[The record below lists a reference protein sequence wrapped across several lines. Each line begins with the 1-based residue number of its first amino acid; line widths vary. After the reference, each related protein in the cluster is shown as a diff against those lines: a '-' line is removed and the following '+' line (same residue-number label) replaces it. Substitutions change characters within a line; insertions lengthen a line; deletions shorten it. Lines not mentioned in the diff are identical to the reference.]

1 MEFEIDLDRAV
12 GTELDLPLGRG
23 VADGRS
29 DEGEAARG
37 KVLQE
42 EMSRGVGGGADR
54 GTLQGQCGIGDVLA
68 GAGIDDMARDV
79 GVGMLSRGGLVGR
92 FNGMAVVCRNG
103 KYCGKEER
111 TKHSAKKFFHRIGF
125 VLLND

>member
-37 KVLQE
+37 EVLQE

-68 GAGIDDMARDV
+68 GAGIDDMARTF
-79 GVGMLSRGGLVGR
+79 LNSSAPTRSKRSR
-92 FNGMAVVCRNG
+92 MADS
-103 KYCGKEER
+103 KDS
-111 TKHSAKKFFHRIGF
+111 T
-125 VLLND
+125 

>member
-37 KVLQE
+37 EVLQE

-79 GVGMLSRGGLVGR
+79 GVGMFLE
-92 FNGMAVVCRNG
+92 FN
-103 KYCGKEER
+103 
-111 TKHSAKKFFHRIGF
+111 
-125 VLLND
+125 L

>member
-12 GTELDLPLGRG
+12 GAELDLPLGRG
-23 VADGRS
+23 IADGRS

-42 EMSRGVGGGADR
+42 EMPRGIGGGSDR
-54 GTLQGQCGIGDVLA
+54 GTLQRQCGLGDVFA

-79 GVGMLSRGGLVGR
+79 GIGMFSRGGLVGR

-103 KYCGKEER
+103 RHHGKEEC

-125 VLLND
+125 VLLNE

>member
-12 GTELDLPLGRG
+12 GAELDLPLGRG

-42 EMSRGVGGGADR
+42 EMSRGVGGGSDR

-79 GVGMLSRGGLVGR
+79 GVGMFSRGGLVGR

-103 KYCGKEER
+103 KYYGKEER

>member
-12 GTELDLPLGRG
+12 GAELDLPLGRG
-23 VADGRS
+23 IADGRS

-42 EMSRGVGGGADR
+42 EMPRGIGGGSDR
-54 GTLQGQCGIGDVLA
+54 GTLQRQCGIGDVFA

-79 GVGMLSRGGLVGR
+79 LASVCFPEVVSSDDSTAWPSCAATGDITARRSAQSTPQKSFFIGLGS
-92 FNGMAVVCRNG
+92 C
-103 KYCGKEER
+103 Y
-111 TKHSAKKFFHRIGF
+111 
-125 VLLND
+125 

>member
-12 GTELDLPLGRG
+12 GAELDLPLGRG
-23 VADGRS
+23 IADGRS

-42 EMSRGVGGGADR
+42 EMPRGIGGGSDR
-54 GTLQGQCGIGDVLA
+54 GTLQRQCGIGDVFA

-79 GVGMLSRGGLVGR
+79 GIGMFSRGGLVGDSTAWPSCAATGDITAR
-92 FNGMAVVCRNG
+92 R
-103 KYCGKEER
+103 
-111 TKHSAKKFFHRIGF
+111 SAQSTPQKSFFIG
-125 VLLND
+125 LGSCY